1 MSSGSESPH
10 PVKVVLLVLVIVA
23 LSALVVV
30 VGYNLNYADQLR
42 VREANG
48 YCPTGTRAQL
58 REGIRIP
65 GHTVILVDTSN
76 EISGED
82 GARAFERIE
91 GWTRDTLFLQKLS
104 IYGLPESEHQDPSQS
119 GRSWCIPKQGEMADL
134 LYENPRV
141 VEIEF
146 ATFLNRLRGI
156 LDELRDREEATVSP
170 IVETMASLVE
180 RNEDIDSFLLVSDML
195 QNTSLWNEYDGKATL
210 SAEAIAECGRITRAR
225 RVRDLYVFYI
235 DRNIAAQS
243 NGWPT
248 DRWRVCLEGIETT
261 TINPNVTFL
270 RALRDFHTT
279 GQIVFCAICK
289 SCRFADVVVA
299 DVTTLNFNLMFE
311 IGFAL
316 ALGRG
321 ILHRQSDGRGR

>member
-76 EISGED
+76 EISELED

-104 IYGLPESEHQDPSQS
+104 LYGLPESEHQDPSQS

-146 ATFLNRLRGI
+146 AADLP
-156 LDELRDREEATVSP
+156 EQAQRD
-170 IVETMASLVE
+170 
-180 RNEDIDSFLLVSDML
+180 
-195 QNTSLWNEYDGKATL
+195 
-210 SAEAIAECGRITRAR
+210 TR
-225 RVRDLYVFYI
+225 
-235 DRNIAAQS
+235 
-243 NGWPT
+243 
-248 DRWRVCLEGIETT
+248 
-261 TINPNVTFL
+261 
-270 RALRDFHTT
+270 
-279 GQIVFCAICK
+279 
-289 SCRFADVVVA
+289 
-299 DVTTLNFNLMFE
+299 
-311 IGFAL
+311 
-316 ALGRG
+316 
-321 ILHRQSDGRGR
+321 

>member
-1 MSSGSESPH
+1 M
-10 PVKVVLLVLVIVA
+10 
-23 LSALVVV
+23 
-30 VGYNLNYADQLR
+30 
-42 VREANG
+42 
-48 YCPTGTRAQL
+48 
-58 REGIRIP
+58 
-65 GHTVILVDTSN
+65 
-76 EISGED
+76 
-82 GARAFERIE
+82 
-91 GWTRDTLFLQKLS
+91 FLQKLS

-195 QNTSLWNEYDGKATL
+195 QNTSLWNEYDGEATL
-210 SAEAIAECGRITRAR
+210 SAEAIAECGRITRAG

-261 TINPNVTFL
+261 TIN
-270 RALRDFHTT
+270 
-279 GQIVFCAICK
+279 
-289 SCRFADVVVA
+289 
-299 DVTTLNFNLMFE
+299 
-311 IGFAL
+311 
-316 ALGRG
+316 
-321 ILHRQSDGRGR
+321 